1 MYLNRVAPN
10 AAPPT
15 VVAPVGNPKLE
26 VVVAGGTTGVEGCLV
41 MGRRIGDSLSVEL
54 ADPASSHTP

>member
-1 MYLNRVAPN
+1 MYLNRAAPN

-15 VVAPVGNPKLE
+15 VVPPVGNPELE
-26 VVVAGGTTGVEGCLV
+26 VVAGGTTGVKGCLV
-41 MGRRIGDSLSVEL
+41 VGRRIGDSLSVEL